1 MEVLGLAILV
11 VCVLAYYGV
20 FGIIDTSASMANR
33 EIKDLERDQKSKLMN
48 KAASRK
54 VDEAEYKKAISNNS
68 LIDSY
73 DL

>member
-1 MEVLGLAILV
+1 MEILGLAILV
-11 VCVLAYYGV
+11 VGVMAYYGV
-20 FGIIDTSASMANR
+20 FNIIETGAGMANR

-48 KAASRK
+48 KAAARK

>member
-1 MEVLGLAILV
+1 MEILGLAILV
-11 VCVLAYYGV
+11 VGVMAYYGV
-20 FGIIDTSASMANR
+20 FSIIETGAGMANR
-33 EIKDLERDQKSKLMN
+33 EMKDLERDQKAKLMN

-54 VDEAEYKKAISNNS
+54 IDEAEYKTAMTNNS

>member
-1 MEVLGLAILV
+1 MEVLGIAILV
-11 VCVLAYYGV
+11 VVVMAYYGV
-20 FGIIDTSASMANR
+20 FGILETGAGMANR

>member
-1 MEVLGLAILV
+1 MEILGLAILV
-11 VCVLAYYGV
+11 VGVMAYYGV
-20 FGIIDTSASMANR
+20 FSIIETGAGMANR

-48 KAASRK
+48 KAASRQ
-54 VDEAEYKKAISNNS
+54 VNEAEYKKAISNNS

>member
-1 MEVLGLAILV
+1 MEILGLAILIV
-11 VCVLAYYGV
+11 GVLAYYGV
-20 FGIIDTSASMANR
+20 FGIIETGAGMANR

-48 KAASRK
+48 KAASRTI
-54 VDEAEYKKAISNNS
+54 DEAEYKKAVSNNT